1 MRREAREWRRPAREV
16 RAAGQQASGHWAGH
30 GLVRAAAVPQPAAGR
45 CPGWRPRCTRCN
57 ARGRQGAWQPTK
69 MFRQGHGCRCDGS
82 LPSAQGPAARPA
94 TAAPAARSASRSGK
108 CRREQVARAPSA
120 NGIAWRVR
128 PAGHKGL
135 AGRSSKIRA
144 VSRAPRWPAQSSADS
159 RSALRLHRRSGVKN
173 CARRGAAHPHRHT
186 PVSGPAGHHRPC
198 HRAAQARLPGQRRL
212 RRPGG
217 RTDQVPPDTSC
228 ARTGRI
234 RSSS

>member
-128 PAGHKGL
+128 PAGTRGL
-135 AGRSSKIRA
+135 PGE
-144 VSRAPRWPAQSSADS
+144 V
-159 RSALRLHRRSGVKN
+159 RRSGP
-173 CARRGAAHPHRHT
+173 CRG
-186 PVSGPAGHHRPC
+186 
-198 HRAAQARLPGQRRL
+198 HRAGQRSPQPIAVPLSGCTAVRVSRIVLVAALRTHTDTLLSVALQAITARATERL
-212 RRPGG
+212 KPGYRG
-217 RTDQVPPDTSC
+217 SGV
-228 ARTGRI
+228 
-234 RSSS
+234 